1 MNKTIKVAIVD
12 DEPDLR
18 ENIGGYVDA
27 AEGFRCAS
35 IFSNA
40 EDALKQLPAEKP
52 DVVLM
57 DINLGGSM
65 SGIECVR
72 RLKPLLPGT
81 QVVMLTVFE
90 DTEKIFSALAAGAS
104 GYLLKRLAPAK
115 LLEAIREV
123 YEGGSPMS
131 APIAR
136 KVVQS
141 LQPSAATGNAA
152 AGIARK
158 PGGTGNPLSQNLAW
172 GGVSLSPREREVLDG
187 LAEGQA
193 YKQIADKLGVSIHTV
208 RNYIR
213 RIYEKLHVCSRTE
226 AVAKYLRH

>member
-1 MNKTIKVAIVD
+1 MNKPIRVSIVD
-12 DEPDLR
+12 DEIDLR
-18 ENIGGYVDA
+18 ENITGYIDA
-27 AEGFRCAS
+27 DKGFRCVS
-35 IFSNA
+35 MHSSA
-40 EDALKQLPAEKP
+40 EEALVQLPNEKP
-52 DVVLM
+52 DVILM
-57 DINLGGSM
+57 DINLGGM

-72 RLKPLLPGT
+72 QLKPQMRET

-104 GYLLKRLAPAK
+104 GYLLKRLAPDK

-123 YEGGSPMS
+123 HGGGSPMS

-136 KVVQS
+136 KLVQS
-141 LQPSAATGNAA
+141 LQVH
-152 AGIARK
+152 K
-158 PGGTGNPLSQNLAW
+158 PGVDETAE
-172 GGVSLSPREREVLDG
+172 LSPREREVLDG

-193 YKQIADKLGVSIHTV
+193 YKQIADKLNVSIHTV

-213 RIYEKLHVCSRTE
+213 RIYEKLHVRSSAE

>member
-1 MNKTIKVAIVD
+1 
-12 DEPDLR
+12 
-18 ENIGGYVDA
+18 
-27 AEGFRCAS
+27 
-35 IFSNA
+35 
-40 EDALKQLPAEKP
+40 
-52 DVVLM
+52 M
-57 DINLGGSM
+57 DINLGGM

-72 RLKPLLPGT
+72 HLKPQMPEV

-90 DTEKIFSALAAGAS
+90 DTGKIFSALTAGAS

-115 LLEAIREV
+115 LLEAIKEV
-123 YEGGSPMS
+123 HEGGSPMS

-141 LQPSAATGNAA
+141 LQAAPVKGDE
-152 AGIARK
+152 K
-158 PGGTGNPLSQNLAW
+158 MDLST
-172 GGVSLSPREREVLDG
+172 REREVLDG

-226 AVAKYLRH
+226 AVAKYLRN

>member
-1 MNKTIKVAIVD
+1 MQAPITVSIVD
-12 DEPDLR
+12 DEAELR
-18 ENIGGYVDA
+18 ENIAGYVGA
-27 AEGFRCAS
+27 APGFRCLS
-35 IFSNA
+35 VFGSG
-40 EDALKQLPAEKP
+40 EEALEQLPKEQP

-57 DINLGGSM
+57 DINLGGL

-72 RLKPLLPGT
+72 RLKPLMPKT

-90 DTEKIFSALAAGAS
+90 DTQKIFSALAAGAS
-104 GYLLKRLAPAK
+104 GYLLKRVAPAK

-123 YEGGSPMS
+123 HEGGSPMS

-141 LQPSAATGNAA
+141 MQAPTPHKSEIGE
-152 AGIARK
+152 
-158 PGGTGNPLSQNLAW
+158 
-172 GGVSLSPREREVLDG
+172 LSPREREVLDG

-193 YKQIADKLGVSIHTV
+193 YKQIADHLGVSIHTV

-213 RIYEKLHVCSRTE
+213 RIYEKLHVRSSGE
-226 AVAKYLRH
+226 AVAKYLRQ

>member
-1 MNKTIKVAIVD
+1 MNKPIRVSIVD
-12 DEPDLR
+12 DEADLR
-18 ENIGGYVDA
+18 ENIAGYVDA
-27 AEGFRCAS
+27 AKGFRCVS
-35 IFSNA
+35 VHSSA
-40 EDALKQLPAEKP
+40 EEALERLPKEKP

-57 DINLGGSM
+57 DINLGGM
-65 SGIECVR
+65 SGIECVLQ
-72 RLKPLLPGT
+72 LKPLMRET

-104 GYLLKRLAPAK
+104 GYLLKRMPPEK

-123 YEGGSPMS
+123 HEGGSPMS

-141 LQPSAATGNAA
+141 LQAHRP
-152 AGIARK
+152 
-158 PGGTGNPLSQNLAW
+158 PGVDET
-172 GGVSLSPREREVLDG
+172 VELSPREREVLDG

-193 YKQIADKLGVSIHTV
+193 YKQIADKLDVSIHTV

-213 RIYEKLHVCSRTE
+213 RIYEKLHVRTSAE

>member
-1 MNKTIKVAIVD
+1 MTKNIKVSIVD
-12 DEPDLR
+12 DEVDLR
-18 ENIGGYVDA
+18 ENIAGYVDSA
-27 AEGFRCAS
+27 KGFRCLGVHGS
-35 IFSNA
+35 A
-40 EDALKQLPAEKP
+40 EEALENVPKEKP

-57 DINLGGSM
+57 DINMGGM
-65 SGIECVR
+65 NGIECVR
-72 RLKPLLPGT
+72 LLKPKLPAT
-81 QVVMLTVFE
+81 QIVMLTVFD

-123 YEGGSPMS
+123 HEGGSPMS

-141 LQPSAATGNAA
+141 LQPVLAAPPDGHT
-152 AGIARK
+152 IA
-158 PGGTGNPLSQNLAW
+158 
-172 GGVSLSPREREVLDG
+172 LSPREREVLDG

>member
-1 MNKTIKVAIVD
+1 MSKPIKVAVVD
-12 DEPDLR
+12 DEVDLR
-18 ENIGGYVDA
+18 ENIAAFIDA
-27 AEGFRCAS
+27 ARGFSCTS
-35 IFSNA
+35 VYSSA
-40 EDALKQLPAEKP
+40 EDAIARLPQDKP
-52 DVVLM
+52 DVILM
-57 DINLGGSM
+57 DINLGGM

-72 RLKPLLPGT
+72 RLKPQMPEV

-90 DTEKIFSALAAGAS
+90 DTEKIFSALTAGAS

-123 YEGGSPMS
+123 HEGGSPMS

-141 LQPSAATGNAA
+141 LQVVP
-152 AGIARK
+152 AR
-158 PGGTGNPLSQNLAW
+158 GDENTELST
-172 GGVSLSPREREVLDG
+172 REREVLDG

-226 AVAKYLRH
+226 AVAKYLRN